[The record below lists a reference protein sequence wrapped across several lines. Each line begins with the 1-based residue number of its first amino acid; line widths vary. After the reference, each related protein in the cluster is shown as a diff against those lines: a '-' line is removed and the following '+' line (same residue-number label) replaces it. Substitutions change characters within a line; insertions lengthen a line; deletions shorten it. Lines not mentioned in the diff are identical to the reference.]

1 MYTYLPVDYII
12 SHYTHTSESEPP
24 FFFFFFFGGSCLG
37 QLEWTFKW
45 KGEEKRMTKRV
56 VLRVT
61 ELPQLLFPVVQ
72 GLVTE
77 TAA

>member
-1 MYTYLPVDYII
+1 
-12 SHYTHTSESEPP
+12 
-24 FFFFFFFGGSCLG
+24 
-37 QLEWTFKW
+37 
-45 KGEEKRMTKRV
+45 MTKRV